1 MRSPAVP
8 SSGAVIARQVP
19 RWRLWA
25 PRLWLVVRPL
35 LVLVIAWELFARS
48 GVIHSAL
55 FPPFSDAVAR
65 LYRLGASGLLLTD
78 LAWSLYRLLLGTALG
93 LFIGTAVGM
102 LMGYNKRIEDWLI
115 APLDFFLAIPAIAV
129 YPIVIL
135 FFGLS
140 NKAIIY
146 TLAFEVAITVT
157 LNTWTGVKSV
167 PQVLINAART
177 MGARGRTLFL
187 RVILPGSLAHVIT
200 GYRQAFS
207 RAWRILVAAEL
218 MGGVG
223 YGLGFRIQQGRAF
236 FDAEL
241 VFAGIV
247 LLGVLG
253 VLVERLVLKG
263 IEERTVERWGTIRS

>member
-1 MRSPAVP
+1 MGFHAV
-8 SSGAVIARQVP
+8 SGGGTVIVRQTP
-19 RWRLWA
+19 RWRLWV
-25 PRLWLVVRPL
+25 PRVWLMARPLVV
-35 LVLVIAWELFARS
+35 LVVIWELFARS
-48 GVIHSAL
+48 GIIHSAL
-55 FPPFSDAVAR
+55 FPPFSEAVAR
-65 LYRLGASGLLLTD
+65 LYRLAVSGLLLTD
-78 LAWSLYRLLLGTALG
+78 LAWSLYRLLVGTALG
-93 LFIGTAVGM
+93 LVIGTVLGM
-102 LMGYNKRIEDWLI
+102 LMGYNKRVEEWLVP
-115 APLDFFLAIPAIAV
+115 PLDFFLAIPAIAV

-140 NKAIIY
+140 NQAIIY

-157 LNTWTGVKSV
+157 VNTWTGVKSV

-177 MGARGRTLFL
+177 MGAQGGTLFL
-187 RVILPGSLAHVIT
+187 RVMLPGSLAHVIT

-247 LLGVLG
+247 LLGLLG

-263 IEERTVERWGTIRS
+263 IEERTVERWGTVRS